1 MLSGKRAE
9 NSQIGGIMYRII
21 VITLLLLIILVT
33 CSGCAFM
40 VAKETV
46 KVIDIA
52 LEDDPNP
59 DKKKKILKKQQT
71 MKDKS
76 REFYCS
82 KVKDKEKCE

>member
-1 MLSGKRAE
+1 
-9 NSQIGGIMYRII
+9 MYRII

-40 VAKETV
+40 VAKETAKIV
-46 KVIDIA
+46 DIA
-52 LEDDPNP
+52 LEEEPKP

-71 MKDKS
+71 IKDKA

-82 KVKDKEKCE
+82 KVKDKEKCQ

>member
-9 NSQIGGIMYRII
+9 NSQIGGIMYKSILLI
-21 VITLLLLIILVT
+21 VALLLN
-33 CSGCAFM
+33 SGCAFM